1 MNEDKIIR
9 TMRLQ
14 AWERAKGELKA
25 VLQTYWG
32 STSNYGAMNGEIKDF
47 VKKIEE
53 RGLVE

>member
-14 AWERAKGELKA
+14 AWERAKGELNA

-32 STSNYGAMNGEIKDF
+32 NTNNYCAMHDEIDAFIDK
-47 VKKIEE
+47 VNK